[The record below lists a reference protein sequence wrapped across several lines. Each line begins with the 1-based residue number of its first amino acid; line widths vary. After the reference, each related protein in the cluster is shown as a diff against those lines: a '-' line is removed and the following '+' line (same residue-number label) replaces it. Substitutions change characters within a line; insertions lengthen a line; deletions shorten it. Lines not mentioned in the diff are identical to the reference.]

1 MGIWRKTESRP
12 ATGPV
17 TPGLFALRGRDRRA
31 LAATLERLALL
42 APRLSGPERQQLAAD
57 WCRQAASGPS
67 PRAAAPSPAAGGSP
81 SGTSP
86 SGGSPS
92 GTSPSGTSPSGRS
105 SVEEDGEIRVAFLA
119 ESNDQLVTRARL
131 AADLVSTV
139 RSGPVLSEAG
149 VYLSYAARGRTVL
162 IFPGGDG
169 VPAAEAAALAASVR
183 TLRWLERCRVT
194 AAAGVGAGLG
204 EIAGLVW
211 AGSLTASEAARL
223 ITAHGELRGG
233 AGLARTG
240 LARIPAC
247 YRTTTKL
254 AVSCGLFVAC
264 YEGPH
269 SHVLGGPATAV
280 RELARQADSL
290 GLTAEVLAADH
301 ALHTPVMAPSVA
313 PLRSVLSQVRFG
325 PPRRRLASTVTG
337 RVLTGQED
345 IAALLCAQLTT
356 PVRFREALAV
366 VADGADLLMLAAP
379 DEALAA
385 AAACSGLP
393 VTSVPASGQDP
404 GACTA
409 ALFAAGALPDLA
421 APAQP
426 AGHGTVAQI
435 AAVRAAGTV
444 QSPRTAAATAT
455 QTATQK
461 PAVTAATPAAASA
474 GTWAAAQ
481 MARPPAVHTAEPATG
496 PSAAVIPLVRP
507 GTAGP
512 GVPGVASARGRFVE
526 KITMLRAG
534 EELRA
539 EVRLSPQ
546 TDPYLT
552 DYLVDGQPV
561 FPAAMALEAMAQAA
575 STLTQQPMR
584 GARQVVLGNLVR
596 VAADGE
602 TLLRVRAR
610 VRDDGV
616 ETFLHSG
623 SGLQF
628 AECARAVFVGAP
640 ESREVAEPGAGAAP
654 SGDDAEAIPPASLV
668 DGVDLYNTVCFQ
680 TGRFR
685 RVAIVSGRPPRSC
698 RAIVRGH
705 DDAPWFE
712 QLPDAAAQELVL
724 GSPGLNDAAL
734 QVAQACVPGRVLRPG
749 GCDSLAVTGA
759 QVQGAVE
766 LRVYLIS
773 GPPSRPAAGEAG
785 TEPTD
790 YVWDVHGYDGAGQL
804 MVAWTG
810 LRMRDAGPLPSRRGR
825 SAARDQGPQ
834 SGPLTTMPAA
844 PPAPS
849 ADPLRRLA

>member
-1 MGIWRKTESRP
+1 
-12 ATGPV
+12 
-17 TPGLFALRGRDRRA
+17 
-31 LAATLERLALL
+31 
-42 APRLSGPERQQLAAD
+42 
-57 WCRQAASGPS
+57 
-67 PRAAAPSPAAGGSP
+67 
-81 SGTSP
+81 
-86 SGGSPS
+86 
-92 GTSPSGTSPSGRS
+92 
-105 SVEEDGEIRVAFLA
+105 
-119 ESNDQLVTRARL
+119 
-131 AADLVSTV
+131 
-139 RSGPVLSEAG
+139 
-149 VYLSYAARGRTVL
+149 
-162 IFPGGDG
+162 
-169 VPAAEAAALAASVR
+169 
-183 TLRWLERCRVT
+183 
-194 AAAGVGAGLG
+194 
-204 EIAGLVW
+204 
-211 AGSLTASEAARL
+211 
-223 ITAHGELRGG
+223 
-233 AGLARTG
+233 
-240 LARIPAC
+240 
-247 YRTTTKL
+247 
-254 AVSCGLFVAC
+254 
-264 YEGPH
+264 
-269 SHVLGGPATAV
+269 
-280 RELARQADSL
+280 
-290 GLTAEVLAADH
+290 
-301 ALHTPVMAPSVA
+301 
-313 PLRSVLSQVRFG
+313 
-325 PPRRRLASTVTG
+325 
-337 RVLTGQED
+337 
-345 IAALLCAQLTT
+345 
-356 PVRFREALAV
+356 
-366 VADGADLLMLAAP
+366 
-379 DEALAA
+379 
-385 AAACSGLP
+385 
-393 VTSVPASGQDP
+393 
-404 GACTA
+404 
-409 ALFAAGALPDLA
+409 
-421 APAQP
+421 
-426 AGHGTVAQI
+426 VAQI
-435 AAVRAAGTV
+435 AAVRAGTA
-444 QSPRTAAATAT
+444 QSP
-455 QTATQK
+455 
-461 PAVTAATPAAASA
+461 VTAAEAATQPATQPATASAAASA
-474 GTWAAAQ
+474 VTRAAAQ
-481 MARPPAVHTAEPATG
+481 MARPPAAHTTEPATG
-496 PSAAVIPLVRP
+496 PSATVIPLVRP
-507 GTAGP
+507 GAAGP

-552 DYLVDGQPV
+552 DYLIDGQPV

-575 STLTQQPMR
+575 SALTQQPMR
-584 GARQVVLGNLVR
+584 GARQVVLGNPIR

-610 VRDDGV
+610 VRDHGV

-654 SGDDAEAIPPASLV
+654 SGDDAEASGPASLV

-698 RAIVRGH
+698 HAIVRGH

-773 GPPSRPAAGEAG
+773 GPPSRPAAGDSG

-790 YVWDVHGYDGAGQL
+790 YVWDIHGYDGAGQL

-834 SGPLTTMPAA
+834 SGPLTTMPPA

>member
-57 WCRQAASGPS
+57 WCRQAAAGSS
-67 PRAAAPSPAAGGSP
+67 PRAAGPSSAAGTPASGTPAADSSP
-81 SGTSP
+81 
-86 SGGSPS
+86 
-92 GTSPSGTSPSGRS
+92 
-105 SVEEDGEIRVAFLA
+105 VEEDGEIRVAFLA

-131 AADLVSTV
+131 AADLVSKV

-183 TLRWLERCRVT
+183 TLRWLDRCRVT

-223 ITAHGELRGG
+223 ITQHGELRGG

-290 GLTAEVLAADH
+290 GLPAEVLAAEY

-385 AAACSGLP
+385 AATCSGLP

-435 AAVRAAGTV
+435 AAVRAAGTA
-444 QSPRTAAATAT
+444 QSAEMAAVTGAG
-455 QTATQK
+455 
-461 PAVTAATPAAASA
+461 PAVTR
-474 GTWAAAQ
+474 AAAQ
-481 MARPPAVHTAEPATG
+481 MAAPPAAHTTGPATG

-507 GTAGP
+507 GTARP

-584 GARQVVLGNLVR
+584 GARQVVLGDLVR

-640 ESREVAEPGAGAAP
+640 ESRQVAEPGAGAAP
-654 SGDDAEAIPPASLV
+654 SGDDAAACGPASLV

-712 QLPDAAAQELVL
+712 QLPDAAQELVL

-759 QVQGAVE
+759 QVRGAVE
-766 LRVYLIS
+766 LRVYLVS
-773 GPPSRPAAGEAG
+773 GPPSRPAVGDGG

-790 YVWDVHGYDGAGQL
+790 YVWDIHGYDGTGQL

-825 SAARDQGPQ
+825 SAARDQGPR

-844 PPAPS
+844 PPVPS

>member
-42 APRLSGPERQQLAAD
+42 GPRLSGPERQQLAAD
-57 WCRQAASGPS
+57 WCRQAAARPS
-67 PRAAAPSPAAGGSP
+67 PRAAAPSSAAD
-81 SGTSP
+81 
-86 SGGSPS
+86 GSPS
-92 GTSPSGTSPSGRS
+92 GTSPSGTSASGSS
-105 SVEEDGEIRVAFLA
+105 SVAEDGEIRVAFLA

-131 AADLVSTV
+131 AADLVSKV
-139 RSGPVLSEAG
+139 RPGPVLSEAG

-183 TLRWLERCRVT
+183 TLRWLDRCRVT

-223 ITAHGELRGG
+223 ITQHGELRGG

-290 GLTAEVLAADH
+290 GLPAEVLAADH
-301 ALHTPVMAPSVA
+301 ALHTPAMAPSVA

-435 AAVRAAGTV
+435 AAVRAAGTA
-444 QSPRTAAATAT
+444 QAAETAAATA
-455 QTATQK
+455 QSAQAAATGAG
-461 PAVTAATPAAASA
+461 PAVTR
-474 GTWAAAQ
+474 AAAQ
-481 MARPPAVHTAEPATG
+481 MAAPPAAHTTGPATG

-507 GTAGP
+507 GTAGS

-584 GARQVVLGNLVR
+584 GARQVVLGDLVR

-654 SGDDAEAIPPASLV
+654 PGDDAAACGPASLV

-712 QLPDAAAQELVL
+712 QLPDAAAEALVL

-749 GCDSLAVTGA
+749 GCDSLAMTGA

-773 GPPSRPAAGEAG
+773 GPPSRPAAGDGG

-790 YVWDVHGYDGAGQL
+790 YVWDIHGYDGTGQL

-825 SAARDQGPQ
+825 SAARDQEPR

>member
-1 MGIWRKTESRP
+1 MGIWRKTASRP

-17 TPGLFALRGRDRRA
+17 NPGLFALRGRDRRA

-57 WCRQAASGPS
+57 WSRRAASGPA
-67 PRAAAPSPAAGGSP
+67 PVAASLA
-81 SGTSP
+81 GTSP
-86 SGGSPS
+86 TGASPTGPLLAAAS
-92 GTSPSGTSPSGRS
+92 RAG
-105 SVEEDGEIRVAFLA
+105 EDGEIRVAFLA
-119 ESNDQLVTRARL
+119 EGNDQLVTRARL
-131 AADLVSTV
+131 AADLVSKV
-139 RSGPVLSEAG
+139 QAGPVLSEAG

-162 IFPGGDG
+162 IFPGGGG

-183 TLRWLERCRVT
+183 TLRWLDRCRVS

-211 AGSLTASEAARL
+211 AGSLTAAEAARL
-223 ITAHGELRGG
+223 ITQHGELRGG
-233 AGLARTG
+233 AGLARTA

-247 YRTTTKL
+247 YSTTTKL
-254 AVSCGLFVAC
+254 AVSCGLFIAC

-269 SHVLGGPATAV
+269 SHVLGGPAAAV

-290 GLTAEVLAADH
+290 GLPAEVLAADH
-301 ALHTPVMAPSVA
+301 ALHTPAMAPSVA

-325 PPRRRLASTVTG
+325 APRRRLASTITG

-356 PVRFREALAV
+356 PVRFREALGA

-379 DEALAA
+379 DQALAA
-385 AAACSGLP
+385 AAACSGVP

-421 APAQP
+421 APAQAAEHGVVTQLAPQRAAQVAAQQAAPVTAQP
-426 AGHGTVAQI
+426 AARVGEKPAAPAQLAAP
-435 AAVRAAGTV
+435 AAV
-444 QSPRTAAATAT
+444 
-455 QTATQK
+455 
-461 PAVTAATPAAASA
+461 
-474 GTWAAAQ
+474 
-481 MARPPAVHTAEPATG
+481 HATG
-496 PSAAVIPLVRP
+496 PSAAVIPLIRP
-507 GTAGP
+507 GATRPGATRPGATRPGATRPGATRP
-512 GVPGVASARGRFVE
+512 GVPGAASPRGRFVE

-539 EVRLSPQ
+539 EVRLSLR
-546 TDPYLT
+546 TDPYLS

-584 GARQVVLGNLVR
+584 GAREVSLGNLVG

-610 VRDDGV
+610 VRDGGV
-616 ETFLHSG
+616 ETFLHAG
-623 SGLQF
+623 SGPQF

-640 ESREVAEPGAGAAP
+640 ASREVAEPGAEAA
-654 SGDDAEAIPPASLV
+654 GDAGPMPPAALV

-698 RAIVRGH
+698 HAIVRGH
-705 DDAPWFE
+705 DDAAWFE
-712 QLPDAAAQELVL
+712 QVPEAAGLQELVL

-749 GCDSLAVTGA
+749 GCESLAVTGE
-759 QVQGAVE
+759 QMHGAVE
-766 LRVYLIS
+766 LRVILIS
-773 GPPSRPAAGEAG
+773 GPATRPVPGDGE
-785 TEPTD
+785 TELTD
-790 YVWDVHGYDGAGQL
+790 YVWDIHGYDGTGQL
-804 MVAWTG
+804 VIAWTG
-810 LRMRDAGPLPSRRGR
+810 LRMRDAGPLPSRRNRAAARGQGGQTGPLAAVTESSQAA
-825 SAARDQGPQ
+825 SAA
-834 SGPLTTMPAA
+834 SAA
-844 PPAPS
+844 S
-849 ADPLRRLA
+849 A

>member
-1 MGIWRKTESRP
+1 M
-12 ATGPV
+12 
-17 TPGLFALRGRDRRA
+17 
-31 LAATLERLALL
+31 
-42 APRLSGPERQQLAAD
+42 
-57 WCRQAASGPS
+57 
-67 PRAAAPSPAAGGSP
+67 
-81 SGTSP
+81 
-86 SGGSPS
+86 
-92 GTSPSGTSPSGRS
+92 
-105 SVEEDGEIRVAFLA
+105 
-119 ESNDQLVTRARL
+119 TRARL

-269 SHVLGGPATAV
+269 SHVLGGPAAAV

-290 GLTAEVLAADH
+290 GLSGRGAGGRPRAAHPGDG
-301 ALHTPVMAPSVA
+301 TVG
-313 PLRSVLSQVRFG
+313 G
-325 PPRRRLASTVTG
+325 P
-337 RVLTGQED
+337 
-345 IAALLCAQLTT
+345 AAQRAVPG
-356 PVRFREALAV
+356 PVR
-366 VADGADLLMLAAP
+366 
-379 DEALAA
+379 AA
-385 AAACSGLP
+385 AAPAGVHRDRAGADRAGRHRGPAVRPAHHAGAVPRSPRGGGGRRRPADAGRAGRGPGRRRSLFGPAGDQRPGVRAGPRGVHGRP
-393 VTSVPASGQDP
+393 VRG
-404 GACTA
+404 GR
-409 ALFAAGALPDLA
+409 AAGPGRASP
-421 APAQP
+421 P

-435 AAVRAAGTV
+435 AAVRAGTV
-444 QSPRTAAATAT
+444 QSPRDGGRDGDPDGDSETSRDGSNTGGRIGGHLGGGAD
-455 QTATQK
+455 
-461 PAVTAATPAAASA
+461 
-474 GTWAAAQ
+474 G
-481 MARPPAVHTAEPATG
+481 PPAGRAHRKGPATG

-790 YVWDVHGYDGAGQL
+790 YVWDIHGYDGAGQL

-825 SAARDQGPQ
+825 PRRGTRGRRAAHCPRCRPLPRPRPRTRCADWPEPPGWPARPAQVGLAGSPSQLAPAGPPGGRCLRSARCPGPRRRGGR
-834 SGPLTTMPAA
+834 SRNPGRWPLRSRPRPPSPAA
-844 PPAPS
+844 A
-849 ADPLRRLA
+849 ACRTRRRR

>member
-67 PRAAAPSPAAGGSP
+67 PRAAAPSPPAAAPSSGASP
-81 SGTSP
+81 SGASP
-86 SGGSPS
+86 SGASPS
-92 GTSPSGTSPSGRS
+92 ADSPA
-105 SVEEDGEIRVAFLA
+105 EQDGEIRVAFLA

-131 AADLVSTV
+131 AADLVSKV
-139 RSGPVLSEAG
+139 RSGPVLYEAG

-223 ITAHGELRGG
+223 ITQHGELRGG

-280 RELARQADSL
+280 RELARQSDSL
-290 GLTAEVLAADH
+290 GLPAEVLAADH

-337 RVLTGQED
+337 QVLTGQED

-426 AGHGTVAQI
+426 AGSGAVAQI
-435 AAVRAAGTV
+435 AAVRAAGTA
-444 QSPRTAAATAT
+444 QPAKTAKTAKAAAA
-455 QTATQK
+455 
-461 PAVTAATPAAASA
+461 PAVTR
-474 GTWAAAQ
+474 AAAQ
-481 MARPPAVHTAEPATG
+481 MAAPPAAHTTEPATG
-496 PSAAVIPLVRP
+496 LTAAVIPLVRP

-512 GVPGVASARGRFVE
+512 GVPGLASARGRFVE

-640 ESREVAEPGAGAAP
+640 ESREVAQPGAGAAP
-654 SGDDAEAIPPASLV
+654 DDGAEAMPPASLV

-712 QLPDAAAQELVL
+712 QFPDAAAQELVL

-785 TEPTD
+785 TDPTD
-790 YVWDVHGYDGAGQL
+790 YVWDIHGYDGAGQL

-825 SAARDQGPQ
+825 SAARDQGPR

>member
-12 ATGPV
+12 AAGPV

-57 WCRQAASGPS
+57 WCRQAAAGPS
-67 PRAAAPSPAAGGSP
+67 PRAAAPSLAAD
-81 SGTSP
+81 
-86 SGGSPS
+86 GSPS
-92 GTSPSGTSPSGRS
+92 GTSPSGTSASGTSASGSS
-105 SVEEDGEIRVAFLA
+105 SVAEDGEIRVAFLA

-131 AADLVSTV
+131 AADLVSKV

-183 TLRWLERCRVT
+183 TLRWLDRCRVT

-223 ITAHGELRGG
+223 ITQHGELRGG

-280 RELARQADSL
+280 RELARQANSL
-290 GLTAEVLAADH
+290 GLPAEVLAADH

-421 APAQP
+421 APAQT

-435 AAVRAAGTV
+435 AAAAAGAA
-444 QSPRTAAATAT
+444 QSAQTATATAQSAQAAQAAATGAG
-455 QTATQK
+455 
-461 PAVTAATPAAASA
+461 PAVTR
-474 GTWAAAQ
+474 AAAQ
-481 MARPPAVHTAEPATG
+481 MAAPPAAHTTGPATG

-512 GVPGVASARGRFVE
+512 GVPGWASARGRFVE

-584 GARQVVLGNLVR
+584 GARQVVLGDLVR
-596 VAADGE
+596 AAADGE

-640 ESREVAEPGAGAAP
+640 ESREVAEPGRGAAP
-654 SGDDAEAIPPASLV
+654 SGDDAAAGGPASLV

-712 QLPDAAAQELVL
+712 QFPDADAQELVL

-773 GPPSRPAAGEAG
+773 GPPSRPTAGDGG

-790 YVWDVHGYDGAGQL
+790 YVWDIHGYDGTGQL

-825 SAARDQGPQ
+825 SAARDQGPR

-844 PPAPS
+844 PPVPS

>member
-1 MGIWRKTESRP
+1 MPSGRLRTV
-12 ATGPV
+12 ATGRRAV
-17 TPGLFALRGRDRRA
+17 AGDRRVTVRYVA
-31 LAATLERLALL
+31 VGHVAVRHVAV
-42 APRLSGPERQQLAAD
+42 
-57 WCRQAASGPS
+57 GPS
-67 PRAAAPSPAAGGSP
+67 A
-81 SGTSP
+81 
-86 SGGSPS
+86 
-92 GTSPSGTSPSGRS
+92 SPSGRS
-105 SVEEDGEIRVAFLA
+105 PVEEDGEIRVAFLA
-119 ESNDQLVTRARL
+119 ESNEQLVTRARL

-139 RSGPVLSEAG
+139 RPGPVLSEAG
-149 VYLSYAARGRTVL
+149 VYLSCAARGRTVL

-223 ITAHGELRGG
+223 VTAHGELRGG

-290 GLTAEVLAADH
+290 GLAAEVLAADH

-435 AAVRAAGTV
+435 AAVRAGTV
-444 QSPRTAAATAT
+444 QSPLTAAEPATQTAAATA
-455 QTATQK
+455 
-461 PAVTAATPAAASA
+461 AAPAAASA
-474 GTWAAAQ
+474 VTRAAAQ
-481 MARPPAVHTAEPATG
+481 MARPPAAHTAEPATG

-610 VRDDGV
+610 VRADGV

-654 SGDDAEAIPPASLV
+654 AGDDAEAVPPASLV

-785 TEPTD
+785 TAPTD
-790 YVWDVHGYDGAGQL
+790 YVWDIHGYDGAGQL

-834 SGPLTTMPAA
+834 SGPLSTMPAA

>member
-42 APRLSGPERQQLAAD
+42 GPRLSGPERQQLAAD
-57 WCRQAASGPS
+57 WCRQAAARPS
-67 PRAAAPSPAAGGSP
+67 PRAAAPSSAAD
-81 SGTSP
+81 
-86 SGGSPS
+86 GSPS
-92 GTSPSGTSPSGRS
+92 GTSPSGTSASGSS
-105 SVEEDGEIRVAFLA
+105 SVAEDGEIRVAFLA

-131 AADLVSTV
+131 AADLVSKV
-139 RSGPVLSEAG
+139 RPGPVLSEAG

-169 VPAAEAAALAASVR
+169 VPAAEAAAVAASVR
-183 TLRWLERCRVT
+183 TLRWLDRCRVT

-223 ITAHGELRGG
+223 ITQHGELRGG

-290 GLTAEVLAADH
+290 GLPAEVLAADH

-435 AAVRAAGTV
+435 AAGAAAGTA
-444 QSPRTAAATAT
+444 QAAATGAG
-455 QTATQK
+455 
-461 PAVTAATPAAASA
+461 PAVTR
-474 GTWAAAQ
+474 AAAQ
-481 MARPPAVHTAEPATG
+481 MAAPPAAHTTGPATG

-507 GTAGP
+507 GTAGS

-584 GARQVVLGNLVR
+584 GARQVVLGDLVR

-654 SGDDAEAIPPASLV
+654 PGDDAAACGPASLV

-712 QLPDAAAQELVL
+712 QLPDAAAEALVL

-749 GCDSLAVTGA
+749 GCDSLAMTGA

-773 GPPSRPAAGEAG
+773 GPPSRPAAGDGG

-790 YVWDVHGYDGAGQL
+790 YVWDIHGYDGTGQL

-825 SAARDQGPQ
+825 SAARDQEPR

>member
-42 APRLSGPERQQLAAD
+42 APRLSGPERQQLATD
-57 WCRQAASGPS
+57 WCRQAAAGPS
-67 PRAAAPSPAAGGSP
+67 PRTAAPSSAADGSP
-81 SGTSP
+81 SGTP
-86 SGGSPS
+86 AS
-92 GTSPSGTSPSGRS
+92 GTPTSGTPAAGSSP
-105 SVEEDGEIRVAFLA
+105 VEEDGEIRVAFLA

-131 AADLVSTV
+131 AADLVSKV

-290 GLTAEVLAADH
+290 GLPAEVLAADH

-385 AAACSGLP
+385 AATCSGLP

-435 AAVRAAGTV
+435 AAVRAAGTA
-444 QSPRTAAATAT
+444 QSAEMAAVTGAG
-455 QTATQK
+455 
-461 PAVTAATPAAASA
+461 PAVTR
-474 GTWAAAQ
+474 AAAQ
-481 MARPPAVHTAEPATG
+481 MAAPPAAHTTGPATG

-507 GTAGP
+507 GTARP

-584 GARQVVLGNLVR
+584 GARQVVLGDLVR

-654 SGDDAEAIPPASLV
+654 SGDDAAACGPASLV

-712 QLPDAAAQELVL
+712 QLPDAAQELVL

-759 QVQGAVE
+759 QVRGAVE
-766 LRVYLIS
+766 LRVYLVS
-773 GPPSRPAAGEAG
+773 GPPSRPAVGDGG

-790 YVWDVHGYDGAGQL
+790 YVWDIHGYDGTGQL

-810 LRMRDAGPLPSRRGR
+810 LRMHDAGPLPSRRGR
-825 SAARDQGPQ
+825 PWARDQGPR
-834 SGPLTTMPAA
+834 SGSLTTMPAA
-844 PPAPS
+844 PPVPS

>member
-81 SGTSP
+81 SGTSL
-86 SGGSPS
+86 SGA
-92 GTSPSGTSPSGRS
+92 SPSGRS
-105 SVEEDGEIRVAFLA
+105 PAEEDGEIRVAFLA

-131 AADLVSTV
+131 AADLVAAV
-139 RSGPVLSEAG
+139 RPGPVLSEAG

-290 GLTAEVLAADH
+290 GLAAEVLAADH

-313 PLRSVLSQVRFG
+313 PLRSVLSQVRLG

-379 DEALAA
+379 DQALAA

-426 AGHGTVAQI
+426 AGRGTVAQI
-435 AAVRAAGTV
+435 AAVRAGTV
-444 QSPRTAAATAT
+444 QSPLTAVETAT
-455 QTATQK
+455 QAAAMAAA
-461 PAVTAATPAAASA
+461 PAV
-474 GTWAAAQ
+474 TWAAAQ
-481 MARPPAVHTAEPATG
+481 MARPPAAHSTEPATG

-596 VAADGE
+596 AAADGE

-623 SGLQF
+623 SGPQF
-628 AECARAVFVGAP
+628 AECARAVFIGAP
-640 ESREVAEPGAGAAP
+640 ESGQVAEPGAGAAP
-654 SGDDAEAIPPASLV
+654 AGDDAEAIPPASLV

-712 QLPDAAAQELVL
+712 QLPDAAQELVL

-790 YVWDVHGYDGAGQL
+790 YVWDIHGYDGAGQL

-825 SAARDQGPQ
+825 PRARDQGPQ

>member
-1 MGIWRKTESRP
+1 MGIWRKTKSRP

-57 WCRQAASGPS
+57 WCRQAAAGPP
-67 PRAAAPSPAAGGSP
+67 PRAAAPSSATDGSA
-81 SGTSP
+81 SGT
-86 SGGSPS
+86 SPS
-92 GTSPSGTSPSGRS
+92 GTSPSGTSPSGTSASGTSASGSS
-105 SVEEDGEIRVAFLA
+105 SVVGDGEIRVAFLA

-131 AADLVSTV
+131 AADLVSKV
-139 RSGPVLSEAG
+139 RPGPVLSEAG

-183 TLRWLERCRVT
+183 TLRWLDRCRVT
-194 AAAGVGAGLG
+194 AAAAVGAGLG
-204 EIAGLVW
+204 EFAGLVW

-290 GLTAEVLAADH
+290 GLPAQVLAADH

-409 ALFAAGALPDLA
+409 ALFAAGA
-421 APAQP
+421 
-426 AGHGTVAQI
+426 G
-435 AAVRAAGTV
+435 
-444 QSPRTAAATAT
+444 
-455 QTATQK
+455 
-461 PAVTAATPAAASA
+461 PAVTR
-474 GTWAAAQ
+474 AAAQ
-481 MARPPAVHTAEPATG
+481 MAARPAAHTTGPATG

-526 KITMLRAG
+526 KVTMLRAG

-575 STLTQQPMR
+575 STLTRQPMR
-584 GARQVVLGNLVR
+584 GARQVVLGDLVG

-654 SGDDAEAIPPASLV
+654 SGDDAAACGPASLV

-712 QLPDAAAQELVL
+712 LPDAAAQELVL

-773 GPPSRPAAGEAG
+773 GPPSRPAAGDGG

-790 YVWDVHGYDGAGQL
+790 YVWDIHGYDGTGQL

-825 SAARDQGPQ
+825 AGRGTRGHTAAR
-834 SGPLTTMPAA
+834 
-844 PPAPS
+844 
-849 ADPLRRLA
+849 

>member
-1 MGIWRKTESRP
+1 M
-12 ATGPV
+12 
-17 TPGLFALRGRDRRA
+17 
-31 LAATLERLALL
+31 
-42 APRLSGPERQQLAAD
+42 
-57 WCRQAASGPS
+57 
-67 PRAAAPSPAAGGSP
+67 
-81 SGTSP
+81 
-86 SGGSPS
+86 
-92 GTSPSGTSPSGRS
+92 
-105 SVEEDGEIRVAFLA
+105 
-119 ESNDQLVTRARL
+119 
-131 AADLVSTV
+131 
-139 RSGPVLSEAG
+139 
-149 VYLSYAARGRTVL
+149 
-162 IFPGGDG
+162 
-169 VPAAEAAALAASVR
+169 
-183 TLRWLERCRVT
+183 
-194 AAAGVGAGLG
+194 
-204 EIAGLVW
+204 
-211 AGSLTASEAARL
+211 
-223 ITAHGELRGG
+223 
-233 AGLARTG
+233 
-240 LARIPAC
+240 
-247 YRTTTKL
+247 
-254 AVSCGLFVAC
+254 
-264 YEGPH
+264 
-269 SHVLGGPATAV
+269 
-280 RELARQADSL
+280 
-290 GLTAEVLAADH
+290 
-301 ALHTPVMAPSVA
+301 
-313 PLRSVLSQVRFG
+313 
-325 PPRRRLASTVTG
+325 
-337 RVLTGQED
+337 
-345 IAALLCAQLTT
+345 
-356 PVRFREALAV
+356 
-366 VADGADLLMLAAP
+366 
-379 DEALAA
+379 
-385 AAACSGLP
+385 
-393 VTSVPASGQDP
+393 
-404 GACTA
+404 
-409 ALFAAGALPDLA
+409 
-421 APAQP
+421 
-426 AGHGTVAQI
+426 AQI
-435 AAVRAAGTV
+435 AAVRAGTG
-444 QSPRTAAATAT
+444 QSPLTAAEPATQTAAATG
-455 QTATQK
+455 
-461 PAVTAATPAAASA
+461 AAPAAASA
-474 GTWAAAQ
+474 VTGAAAQ
-481 MARPPAVHTAEPATG
+481 MARPPAAHSTEPATG

-584 GARQVVLGNLVR
+584 GARQVVLGNLTR

-610 VRDDGV
+610 VRADGV

-640 ESREVAEPGAGAAP
+640 ESGEVAEPGAGAAP
-654 SGDDAEAIPPASLV
+654 AGDDAEAVPPASLV

-712 QLPDAAAQELVL
+712 QLSDAAQELVL

-785 TEPTD
+785 TAPTD
-790 YVWDVHGYDGAGQL
+790 YVWDIHGYDGAGQL
-804 MVAWTG
+804 IVAWTG

-834 SGPLTTMPAA
+834 SGPLSTMPAA

>member
-67 PRAAAPSPAAGGSP
+67 PRAAAPSPDRRVTVRYVAVGRVAVRNVAVR
-81 SGTSP
+81 TSP
-86 SGGSPS
+86 SGA
-92 GTSPSGTSPSGRS
+92 SPSGRS
-105 SVEEDGEIRVAFLA
+105 PVEEDGEIRVAFLA
-119 ESNDQLVTRARL
+119 ESNEQLVTRARL

-139 RSGPVLSEAG
+139 RPGPVLSEAG
-149 VYLSYAARGRTVL
+149 VYLSCAARGRTVL

-223 ITAHGELRGG
+223 VTAHGELRGG

-290 GLTAEVLAADH
+290 GLAAEVLAADH

-421 APAQP
+421 APPTGRARDRGPDRGRAGRDGPVAPDGGRAGDPDGSRDGSSTGGCIGGHQGGGADGPP
-426 AGHGTVAQI
+426 AG
-435 AAVRAAGTV
+435 RAHREGR
-444 QSPRTAAATAT
+444 PRDRR
-455 QTATQK
+455 
-461 PAVTAATPAAASA
+461 PRSSRWS
-474 GTWAAAQ
+474 GR
-481 MARPPAVHTAEPATG
+481 ARP
-496 PSAAVIPLVRP
+496 
-507 GTAGP
+507 GP
-512 GVPGVASARGRFVE
+512 GYRGWPA
-526 KITMLRAG
+526 RAG
-534 EELRA
+534 
-539 EVRLSPQ
+539 
-546 TDPYLT
+546 
-552 DYLVDGQPV
+552 
-561 FPAAMALEAMAQAA
+561 
-575 STLTQQPMR
+575 
-584 GARQVVLGNLVR
+584 
-596 VAADGE
+596 
-602 TLLRVRAR
+602 
-610 VRDDGV
+610 
-616 ETFLHSG
+616 G
-623 SGLQF
+623 SW
-628 AECARAVFVGAP
+628 RR
-640 ESREVAEPGAGAAP
+640 SRCYGPG
-654 SGDDAEAIPPASLV
+654 
-668 DGVDLYNTVCFQ
+668 
-680 TGRFR
+680 
-685 RVAIVSGRPPRSC
+685 RSC
-698 RAIVRGH
+698 GPRCGCHR
-705 DDAPWFE
+705 
-712 QLPDAAAQELVL
+712 
-724 GSPGLNDAAL
+724 
-734 QVAQACVPGRVLRPG
+734 RP
-749 GCDSLAVTGA
+749 T
-759 QVQGAVE
+759 
-766 LRVYLIS
+766 R
-773 GPPSRPAAGEAG
+773 
-785 TEPTD
+785 T
-790 YVWDVHGYDGAGQL
+790 
-804 MVAWTG
+804 
-810 LRMRDAGPLPSRRGR
+810 
-825 SAARDQGPQ
+825 
-834 SGPLTTMPAA
+834 
-844 PPAPS
+844 
-849 ADPLRRLA
+849 

>member
-1 MGIWRKTESRP
+1 MGIWKKTESRP

-17 TPGLFALRGRDRRA
+17 TPGLFALRGRDRQT

-57 WCRQAASGPS
+57 WRRRAASGPS
-67 PRAAAPSPAAGGSP
+67 PRAATPSSAAGPSPSSTSASDTSPSSSSP
-81 SGTSP
+81 SG
-86 SGGSPS
+86 
-92 GTSPSGTSPSGRS
+92 S
-105 SVEEDGEIRVAFLA
+105 STAKEGGEIRVAFLA

-131 AADLVSTV
+131 AADLVSKV

-223 ITAHGELRGG
+223 ITQHGELRGS

-280 RELARQADSL
+280 RELTRQADSL
-290 GLTAEVLAADH
+290 GLTADVLAADH

-325 PPRRRLASTVTG
+325 APRRRLASTVTG

-393 VTSVPASGQDP
+393 VTSVPASGQDA
-404 GACTA
+404 GECTA

-421 APAQP
+421 ASAQS
-426 AGHGTVAQI
+426 AGPGTVAQL
-435 AAVRAAGTV
+435 AAVRAAGTAQPPV
-444 QSPRTAAATAT
+444 TTAETEAGTAAGTTA
-455 QTATQK
+455 
-461 PAVTAATPAAASA
+461 PAVTR
-474 GTWAAAQ
+474 AAAQ
-481 MARPPAVHTAEPATG
+481 MAAPPAAHTAGPATG

-512 GVPGVASARGRFVE
+512 GVPGVPSAHGRFVE
-526 KITMLRAG
+526 KITTLRSG

-546 TDPYLT
+546 TDPYLN

-584 GARQVVLGNLVR
+584 GARRVVLGNLVR

-654 SGDDAEAIPPASLV
+654 AGDDAEAGGPASLV

-698 RAIVRGH
+698 HAIVRGH

-712 QLPDAAAQELVL
+712 QLPDATAQELVL

-773 GPPSRPAAGEAG
+773 GPPSRPAAGDSG

-790 YVWDVHGYDGAGQL
+790 YVWDIHGYDGAGQL

-825 SAARDQGPQ
+825 PRARDQKAQ
-834 SGPLTTMPAA
+834 SGPLTTMPAT

-849 ADPLRRLA
+849 ANPLRRLA

>member
-1 MGIWRKTESRP
+1 
-12 ATGPV
+12 
-17 TPGLFALRGRDRRA
+17 
-31 LAATLERLALL
+31 
-42 APRLSGPERQQLAAD
+42 
-57 WCRQAASGPS
+57 
-67 PRAAAPSPAAGGSP
+67 
-81 SGTSP
+81 
-86 SGGSPS
+86 
-92 GTSPSGTSPSGRS
+92 
-105 SVEEDGEIRVAFLA
+105 
-119 ESNDQLVTRARL
+119 
-131 AADLVSTV
+131 
-139 RSGPVLSEAG
+139 
-149 VYLSYAARGRTVL
+149 
-162 IFPGGDG
+162 
-169 VPAAEAAALAASVR
+169 
-183 TLRWLERCRVT
+183 
-194 AAAGVGAGLG
+194 
-204 EIAGLVW
+204 
-211 AGSLTASEAARL
+211 
-223 ITAHGELRGG
+223 
-233 AGLARTG
+233 
-240 LARIPAC
+240 
-247 YRTTTKL
+247 
-254 AVSCGLFVAC
+254 
-264 YEGPH
+264 
-269 SHVLGGPATAV
+269 
-280 RELARQADSL
+280 
-290 GLTAEVLAADH
+290 
-301 ALHTPVMAPSVA
+301 
-313 PLRSVLSQVRFG
+313 
-325 PPRRRLASTVTG
+325 
-337 RVLTGQED
+337 
-345 IAALLCAQLTT
+345 
-356 PVRFREALAV
+356 
-366 VADGADLLMLAAP
+366 
-379 DEALAA
+379 
-385 AAACSGLP
+385 
-393 VTSVPASGQDP
+393 
-404 GACTA
+404 
-409 ALFAAGALPDLA
+409 
-421 APAQP
+421 
-426 AGHGTVAQI
+426 
-435 AAVRAAGTV
+435 
-444 QSPRTAAATAT
+444 
-455 QTATQK
+455 
-461 PAVTAATPAAASA
+461 
-474 GTWAAAQ
+474 
-481 MARPPAVHTAEPATG
+481 MARPPAAHTTEPATG

-584 GARQVVLGNLVR
+584 GARQLVLGNLVR

-610 VRDDGV
+610 VRADGV

-654 SGDDAEAIPPASLV
+654 SGDDAEAMPPASLV

-712 QLPDAAAQELVL
+712 QLPDTAAQELVL

-773 GPPSRPAAGEAG
+773 GPPSRPAAREAG

-790 YVWDVHGYDGAGQL
+790 YVWDIHGYDGAGQL